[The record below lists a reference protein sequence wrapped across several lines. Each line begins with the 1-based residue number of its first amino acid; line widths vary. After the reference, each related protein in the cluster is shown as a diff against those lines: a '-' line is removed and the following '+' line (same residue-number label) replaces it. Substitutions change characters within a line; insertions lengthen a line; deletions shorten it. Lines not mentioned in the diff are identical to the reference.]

1 MSYFYVI
8 IWVCGNNL
16 FLLLFAG
23 GYKLENKLED
33 CQLRFVDEY
42 RQLKERCVKLRKL
55 IAKCDAGVLDFTSK
69 CDTGILR
76 QQLKYMDCYLYILEV
91 RAEIEGIDLSKY
103 L

>member
-1 MSYFYVI
+1 M
-8 IWVCGNNL
+8 CGNNL
-16 FLLLFAG
+16 FLVLFVG
-23 GYKLENKLED
+23 CCKLENKLED
-33 CQLRFVDEY
+33 YQLRFVDEY

-55 IAKCDAGVLDFTSK
+55 ITKYDAGALDFTPK

-91 RAEIEGIDLSKY
+91 RAEIEGIDLDKY

>member
-1 MSYFYVI
+1 MVI
-8 IWVCGNNL
+8 IFSLCY
-16 FLLLFAG
+16 LLG
-23 GYKLENKLED
+23 VYKLENKLED
-33 CQLRFVDEY
+33 YQLRFVDEY

-55 IAKCDAGVLDFTSK
+55 ITKYDAGVLDFTPK

-91 RAEIEGIDLSKY
+91 RAEIEGVDLSKY